1 MDRNYREPSEQNS
14 LNTGKTS
21 GQHGPKPT
29 PLHASS
35 RASFR
40 QEEKVKLSDRLR
52 HDNSPVS
59 TLQEG
64 NKETPGKALKPDKQ
78 ATKQATEQI
87 DKQAEQTDKQ
97 ATEQTNEQ
105 ATKPDKKSATQSQR
119 LYKSK
124 FRMEQSEVRLNEAR
138 DRLSARKPLKPPGPA
153 GRLIRMARFE
163 AWAYVHG
170 KIRQVEQ
177 ENVGTEAAHKTELA
191 GEAAAHSTGRFL
203 AYHIRTQPERHA
215 HRLENREVSAKAE
228 YAYRKLTQENPEL
241 KRTTLSHAMQ
251 KHRLKRQYVQK
262 AKESAK
268 QGQKAAKG
276 AATLTSSVISVI
288 KSNPK
293 LFLILILIFMIIL
306 LLQSCVASALTIGNG
321 LFGAVGSTSY
331 LAEDGLIDE
340 AELLYTEWETDLQ
353 LAVNNTEKTH
363 PGYDE
368 YRYSVGDISH
378 SPYELMA
385 YLTAVYDDFSGTD
398 IPDILQELFSTQYQL
413 EFVPETEVRYRTET
427 RTATG
432 IDESGH
438 PYLYTYETEVPYDY
452 HILNVTLTSRSF
464 TEVIFPHMNNS
475 QMERYH
481 IYMMTKG
488 NRQYLQSPFGDFNWL
503 PYVTD
508 GYGYRVH
515 PLSGEKDCH
524 QGVDIALPSGTAIV
538 AGQDGTVTFAGD
550 YGDYGLVVVLED
562 SEGLV
567 SKYAHCSALL
577 VTAGQ
582 SVAAGQPIASI
593 GSTGSSTGPHLHLEV
608 MKDGRYL
615 NPLYFAVTNDYGSGP
630 EYGDPGAAMGDGS
643 LAALFAEAEKHLGK
657 PYVFGANGPDSFD
670 CSSFVC
676 FVFTRSGV
684 HSLPRTT
691 AQGIYN
697 QCTPVRPDEAQPG
710 DLIFFTGTYSTA
722 NQCSHVGIYAG
733 NGMMIH
739 AGNPVQYTSINTSY
753 WQSHFY
759 SFARLD

>member
-1 MDRNYREPSEQNS
+1 M
-14 LNTGKTS
+14 
-21 GQHGPKPT
+21 
-29 PLHASS
+29 
-35 RASFR
+35 
-40 QEEKVKLSDRLR
+40 
-52 HDNSPVS
+52 
-59 TLQEG
+59 
-64 NKETPGKALKPDKQ
+64 
-78 ATKQATEQI
+78 
-87 DKQAEQTDKQ
+87 
-97 ATEQTNEQ
+97 
-105 ATKPDKKSATQSQR
+105 
-119 LYKSK
+119 
-124 FRMEQSEVRLNEAR
+124 
-138 DRLSARKPLKPPGPA
+138 
-153 GRLIRMARFE
+153 
-163 AWAYVHG
+163 
-170 KIRQVEQ
+170 
-177 ENVGTEAAHKTELA
+177 
-191 GEAAAHSTGRFL
+191 
-203 AYHIRTQPERHA
+203 
-215 HRLENREVSAKAE
+215 
-228 YAYRKLTQENPEL
+228 
-241 KRTTLSHAMQ
+241 
-251 KHRLKRQYVQK
+251 
-262 AKESAK
+262 
-268 QGQKAAKG
+268 
-276 AATLTSSVISVI
+276 
-288 KSNPK
+288 
-293 LFLILILIFMIIL
+293 
-306 LLQSCVASALTIGNG
+306 
-321 LFGAVGSTSY
+321 
-331 LAEDGLIDE
+331 
-340 AELLYTEWETDLQ
+340 
-353 LAVNNTEKTH
+353 
-363 PGYDE
+363 
-368 YRYSVGDISH
+368 
-378 SPYELMA
+378 
-385 YLTAVYDDFSGTD
+385 
-398 IPDILQELFSTQYQL
+398 
-413 EFVPETEVRYRTET
+413 
-427 RTATG
+427 
-432 IDESGH
+432 
-438 PYLYTYETEVPYDY
+438 
-452 HILNVTLTSRSF
+452 
-464 TEVIFPHMNNS
+464 
-475 QMERYH
+475 
-481 IYMMTKG
+481 
-488 NRQYLQSPFGDFNWL
+488 
-503 PYVTD
+503 TD